1 VKPLLFTLKAEPDQR
16 LDLSGLTPDR
26 LVRRTAKEI
35 EEISIGTTRTPLKV
49 GDLFK
54 VKLGEATSLRFEGGS
69 DRFDSLGAKLLPGFE
84 IHVEG
89 DVGAQLGRSALG
101 GTITVAGDAGPYV
114 ASQSAGA
121 LIDIYGDAGDFLGAP
136 LAGEI
141 PGMSGGRVI
150 VRGSVGARAGD
161 RLRRG
166 IIIVEGDAGDDLGSR
181 AIAGTIIVLGT
192 AGERVG
198 YLNKRASIVLS
209 DQRDLGPTYVDCGA
223 HNLGFAKLFAK
234 SLAQESRAASRLL
247 SGRLRRFAGDTAVY
261 GKGEVLVPA

>member
-1 VKPLLFTLKAEPDQR
+1 MKPLLFTLKAEPDQR
-16 LDLSGLTPDR
+16 LDLSLLTPDR
-26 LVRRTAKEI
+26 LVGRSAKEI
-35 EEISIGTTRTPLKV
+35 EGISIGTTRETVTV

-54 VKLGEATSLRFEGGS
+54 VRLGEATSVRFDGGS
-69 DRFDSLGAKLLPGFE
+69 DRFDLLGAKLLPGFE

-89 DVGAQLGRSALG
+89 DVGAQLGRSAKG
-101 GTITVAGDAGPYV
+101 GTITVAGDAGPYA

-121 LIDIYGDAGDFLGAP
+121 LIDIYGDAGDFLGGP

-150 VRGSVGARAGD
+150 VRGSVGARCGD

-181 AIAGTIIVLGT
+181 AIAGTIIVLGE
-192 AGERVG
+192 AGERIG

-209 DQRDLGPTYVDCGA
+209 EQRALGPTYVDCGA

-234 SLAQESRAASRLL
+234 SLAPESRGASRLL
-247 SGRLRRFAGDTAVY
+247 SGRLQRFAGDTAVY
-261 GKGEVLVPA
+261 GKGEILVPA